1 MTLPTKTDL
10 LVMQYAFQGQPFV
23 DVPAKDS
30 ITLTAMEYAFQAQ
43 PFVRN
48 PAGAAVNTTNFF
60 LMF

>member
-10 LVMQYAFQGQPFV
+10 LTMQYAFQAQPFV

-48 PAGAAVNTTNFF
+48 PAGVINTTNFF